1 MFGCPQSTLLLW
13 LLHSVV
19 NFVMDC
25 LYMKNYYCSVVEPVC
40 CVLRLLY
47 IVEDKLDTKDHF
59 DTPICYELI
68 VKYKEQKP

>member
-1 MFGCPQSTLLLW
+1 
-13 LLHSVV
+13 
-19 NFVMDC
+19 MDC

-59 DTPICYELI
+59 DTPICYEI
-68 VKYKEQKP
+68 VMKDKEQKL